1 MIKMEII
8 LPIYIKLKKS
18 KKEIFVGLNWYRNV
32 NFYTS
37 NDVKKQYHEIVYEQ
51 LRGVKQPFEKQ
62 IRVKYRLFYKRKD
75 CDLMNVVS
83 VLDKFLLDAL
93 VKAGMIKD
101 DNVNKYVECHAE
113 IAGKDSKNPR
123 LVCIISEVEQ

>member
-1 MIKMEII
+1 MCP
-8 LPIYIKLKKS
+8 LWVS
-18 KKEIFVGLNWYRNV
+18 
-32 NFYTS
+32 
-37 NDVKKQYHEIVYEQ
+37 YH
-51 LRGVKQPFEKQ
+51 
-62 IRVKYRLFYKRKD
+62 

-113 IAGKDSKNPR
+113 IAEKDSKNPR